1 MGWMSDN
8 ATLQCVAIILPRVQR
23 HFSLS
28 STAASALSA
37 STMSGMFVGAIAW
50 GSLSDV
56 LGRSLPFNA
65 TLFLTACFGLMASFS
80 ARYGAVCFWMFW
92 LGSAV
97 GGSMPTDGTL
107 FLENLPQS
115 KQYLLTLLSVFFSF
129 GAVLSAAI
137 GYIVLPG
144 ASCTGD
150 PATHPCD
157 IANGDNDGWRRMLFI
172 LGLVVSPPVHAR
184 EHLAELPLQ
193 NLAMFAARFV
203 LFRLHESPRF
213 LVAKKRE
220 DEAVMVL
227 RRIASFNANR
237 FSIDSEDVERDD
249 FDDEEDSAMAPKSAI
264 SSARP
269 STDDAARR
277 HPSPQRMDSVM
288 PIPFAEQHQRYDG
301 SANDVVPSKAPRLS
315 SKTSRIRFASDVP
328 LLDGE
333 DGEAKLA
340 EDMDDLPE
348 APSRSGWLHGLV
360 AWKQKID
367 ALFTPKWR
375 RTTTL
380 MWMIW
385 GLMSLGECRE
395 N

>member
-1 MGWMSDN
+1 MAAVGEQTQFAQDGQPRLTDASAQFLCGMGWMSDN

-129 GAVLSAAI
+129 GAVLSATI
-137 GYIVLPG
+137 GYIVLPS

-172 LGLVVSPPVHAR
+172 LGLVA
-184 EHLAELPLQ
+184 
-193 NLAMFAARFV
+193 
-203 LFRLHESPRF
+203 SPRSSYQRSELLICTCSEPRHVRRPF
-213 LVAKKRE
+213 RPLSTP
-220 DEAVMVL
+220 
-227 RRIASFNANR
+227 RIA
-237 FSIDSEDVERDD
+237 
-249 FDDEEDSAMAPKSAI
+249 
-264 SSARP
+264 
-269 STDDAARR
+269 
-277 HPSPQRMDSVM
+277 
-288 PIPFAEQHQRYDG
+288 PIPGRQE
-301 SANDVVPSKAPRLS
+301 
-315 SKTSRIRFASDVP
+315 T
-328 LLDGE
+328 
-333 DGEAKLA
+333 
-340 EDMDDLPE
+340 
-348 APSRSGWLHGLV
+348 
-360 AWKQKID
+360 
-367 ALFTPKWR
+367 
-375 RTTTL
+375 
-380 MWMIW
+380 
-385 GLMSLGECRE
+385 
-395 N
+395 